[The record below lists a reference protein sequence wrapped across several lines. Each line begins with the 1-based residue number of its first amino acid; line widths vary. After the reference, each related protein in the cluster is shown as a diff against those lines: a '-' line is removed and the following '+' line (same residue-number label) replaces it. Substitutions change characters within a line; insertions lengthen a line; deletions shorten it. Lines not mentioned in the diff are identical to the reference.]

1 MAGRLE
7 FWRDLLR
14 RQAASGMTVLA
25 FCKREGVS
33 TASFYHWRR
42 RLAEEDRSREAASE
56 RPAFLPVTVAAE
68 PSPCIEIL
76 LPAEVTIRVPDGAD
90 RQTIADVLSA
100 CREAAS

>member
-1 MAGRLE
+1 L
-7 FWRDLLR
+7 DD
-14 RQAASGMTVLA
+14 
-25 FCKREGVS
+25 
-33 TASFYHWRR
+33 
-42 RLAEEDRSREAASE
+42 EDRSREPD